1 MKSIITSALL
11 LVFCLTGCATIKKD
25 IASGQALTNTKTA
38 ASAALGVAA
47 MAQPQYASTIAQIQ
61 RLLAAPS
68 KSSAVDGFTFAR
80 TYRYRGAICEA
91 KEITWEDAWTRL
103 GSADKGVPPPI
114 VTSNNA
120 ATATATADDAK
131 LRADISAILKAAGVD
146 E

>member
-1 MKSIITSALL
+1 MKYLLAALL
-11 LVFCLTGCATIKKD
+11 LAISLTGCATIKED
-25 IASGQALTNTKTA
+25 IKSGQALTNTKTA

-68 KSSAVDGFTFAR
+68 KASAVDGFTFSR

-114 VTSNNA
+114 VTSNSA
-120 ATATATADDAK
+120 ATSTASDNVN
-131 LRADISAILKAAGVD
+131 LRADIAKILAAAGV
-146 E
+146 EE